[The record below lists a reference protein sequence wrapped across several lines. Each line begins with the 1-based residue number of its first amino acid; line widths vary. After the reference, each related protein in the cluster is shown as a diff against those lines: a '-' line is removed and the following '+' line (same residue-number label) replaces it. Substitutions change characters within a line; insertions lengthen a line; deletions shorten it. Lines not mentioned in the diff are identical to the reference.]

1 MINKIKDRIMLWLYG
16 RILTYPLWKYM
27 RAHKYS
33 EVQKRK

>member
-1 MINKIKDRIMLWLYG
+1 MMNKLTRWLYEKL
-16 RILTYPLWKYM
+16 LTYPLWKYM